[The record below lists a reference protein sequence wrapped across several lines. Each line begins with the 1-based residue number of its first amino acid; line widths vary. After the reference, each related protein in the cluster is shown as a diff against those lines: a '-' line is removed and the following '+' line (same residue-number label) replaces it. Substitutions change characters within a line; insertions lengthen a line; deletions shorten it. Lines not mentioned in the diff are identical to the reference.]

1 VPSASTPRHFRTAS
15 AFGAWLEKNHAAASE
30 LLVGFY
36 RKGTGK
42 GGMSY
47 GEALD
52 EALCWGWID
61 GVRRKVDAD
70 SYSIRFS
77 PRKPNSKWSK
87 VNLEHFAR
95 LEAAGRIRPPGAEA
109 FARFDPEKHMPYS
122 FEARETEFSP
132 DLGRTFR
139 DHPAAWE
146 FFRAQPPGYRR
157 TATWWVMS
165 AKREETRRR
174 RLHELIEVSA
184 DEIRLPQV
192 SAQPSRRKKE

>member
-87 VNLEHFAR
+87 VNLEHYAR